1 MNLEV
6 KCRPEGFWS
15 AVDVWIKKPHVV
27 NKRLCG
33 ATETEYRDV
42 SSEELELCLC
52 SLTGVNLRDL
62 PGILSFLSTGH
73 QTVPSWSVGGRTI
86 IPKAVIQSNGP
97 KLYKEIVV
105 KDLNGQ
111 TVTFLPVEEKSE
123 GHIILRETNIYQI
136 QLQEQTDD
144 GILSLHTLRP
154 DQWYSDGVAYP
165 KLTWLTSE
173 LLPKLARWAT
183 DSKAT
188 EFKSTLSLIPV
199 EKYSILYQQLKNKY
213 KGIVKVWPEVTDP
226 EKFVFEDVAI
236 ATYLLKCPSELL
248 KENQPGFNATV
259 QVLWAEERAE
269 KGTTSRQSFVDLG
282 CGNGLLVH
290 ILNNEGHPGKG
301 IDIRKRKIWD
311 MYGPNTHLEEKAIT
325 PSAAFLFPKTDWLI
339 GNHSDELTPWIPVI
353 AARQVISR
361 QFKTDVL
368 SSVQSSYHCCY
379 FVLPCCFFDFCGKY
393 QRRQCKKSQYRE
405 YIDFINEVS
414 IACGFQTDEDC
425 LRIPSTKRVCLIG
438 KSRRYE
444 QAEEEFADVK
454 RTDYIR
460 GRQALIPTVVTQKI
474 HSGSHQHRDGQ
485 EMAKAACDWGKG
497 FQPREKIETVRNC
510 AALPRD
516 FVDGVVLKVAM
527 ALLGLAGEKT
537 EEEKEDKIGKERSK
551 WNAGGSLYVRD
562 VAELLEKST
571 LQTLKKECGGLQTL
585 LKNNHQVFRVEGGQ
599 VHIRDW
605 RTQGPQTDLKR
616 KSQTSGALKTR
627 LCWFHT
633 HHPDGC
639 PLSSKDCVFA
649 HGSDDLRPS
658 TRPLKKHRS

>member
-1 MNLEV
+1 MLCLDKRVLSEMNLGV

-42 SSEELELCLC
+42 SSEELEPCLC
-52 SLTGVNLRDL
+52 SLTGVNLRAL
-62 PGILSFLSTGH
+62 PGVLSFLHAHTVTTDH
-73 QTVPSWSVGGRTI
+73 QTWSVGERTI
-86 IPKAVIQSNGP
+86 IPKVGLQSNGP
-97 KLYKEIVV
+97 KMYKEIIV
-105 KDLNGQ
+105 KDLAGQ
-111 TVTFLPVEEKSE
+111 TVTFLPTEENSE
-123 GHIILRETNIYQI
+123 GQIIMKDNNIYQI
-136 QLQEQTDD
+136 QLQEKTDD
-144 GILSLHTLRP
+144 WILSLHVLRP

-188 EFKSTLSLIPV
+188 EFKSTLSLISV
-199 EKYSILYQQLKNKY
+199 EKYSLVYQQLKNKY
-213 KGIVKVWPEVTDP
+213 KEIVKVWPEVTDP

-236 ATYLLKCPSELL
+236 ATYLL
-248 KENQPGFNATV
+248 
-259 QVLWAEERAE
+259 VLWAEERAE
-269 KGTTSRQSFVDLG
+269 RGITSNQSFVDLG

-325 PSAAFLFPKTDWLI
+325 PSAQFLFPETDWLI

-353 AARQVISR
+353 AAR
-361 QFKTDVL
+361 
-368 SSVQSSYHCCY
+368 SSYHCRY

-405 YIDFINEVS
+405 YIDFISEVS
-414 IACGFQTDEDC
+414 TSCGFQTDEDC

-438 KSRRYE
+438 KSRSYE
-444 QAEEEFADVK
+444 QVEEEFADVK
-454 RTDYIR
+454 RTDYIS
-460 GRQALIPTVVTQKI
+460 GRQALISTVVGQKI
-474 HSGSHQHRDGQ
+474 HSGSHHHGDGQ

-527 ALLGLAGEKT
+527 ALLGLAGGKT
-537 EEEKEDKIGKERSK
+537 EEEEEDKIGKERIR
-551 WNAGGSLYVRD
+551 WNAGGSLSVRE
-562 VAELLEKST
+562 VAELLDKST

-605 RTQGPQTDLKR
+605 LTQASQTDLKH
-616 KSQTSGALKTR
+616 KSQISGALKTR

-639 PLSSKDCVFA
+639 PLSSKNCVFA
-649 HGSDDLRPS
+649 HGADDLRPS

>member
-1 MNLEV
+1 M
-6 KCRPEGFWS
+6 RPEGFWS

-33 ATETEYRDV
+33 ATETEYRAV
-42 SSEELELCLC
+42 SCEELELCLC
-52 SLTGVNLRDL
+52 SFLSISQRDL
-62 PGILSFLSTGH
+62 AEIVPFLHAHTAATSH
-73 QTVPSWSVGGRTI
+73 QTVPTWSVGGRTI
-86 IPKAVIQSNGP
+86 IPKAGLQSNGA
-97 KLYKEIVV
+97 KLYKEIIV

-111 TVTFLPVEEKSE
+111 TVTFLPTEENSE
-123 GHIILRETNIYQI
+123 GHIILRESNIYQI
-136 QLQEQTDD
+136 QLQEKTDD
-144 GILSLHTLRP
+144 WILSLHALRP

-183 DSKAT
+183 ESKAT

-213 KGIVKVWPEVTDP
+213 KEIVKVWPEVTDP

-236 ATYLLKCPSELL
+236 ATYLL
-248 KENQPGFNATV
+248 
-259 QVLWAEERAE
+259 VLWGEERAE
-269 KGTTSRQSFVDLG
+269 KGITSKQSFVDLG

-325 PSAAFLFPKTDWLI
+325 PSAAFLFPETDWLI

-353 AARQVISR
+353 AAR
-361 QFKTDVL
+361 
-368 SSVQSSYHCCY
+368 SSYYCRY

-405 YIDFINEVS
+405 YVDFINEVS
-414 IACGFQTDEDC
+414 VACGFQTDEDC

-438 KSRRYE
+438 KSRSYE
-444 QAEEEFADVK
+444 QAEEELAEVK

-460 GRQALIPTVVTQKI
+460 GRQALTDNSTVVSQKE
-474 HSGSHQHRDGQ
+474 HSGPHHHGDGQ
-485 EMAKAACDWGKG
+485 EMAKAGCDWGNG

-527 ALLGLAGEKT
+527 ALLGLTGEKR
-537 EEEKEDKIGKERSK
+537 EEEEEDKIGKQRIR
-551 WNAGGSLYVRD
+551 WNAGGSLSVRE
-562 VAELLEKST
+562 VAELLDQST

-585 LKNNHQVFRVEGGQ
+585 LKNNHQVFRVEGGK

-605 RTQGPQTDLKR
+605 RTQGTQTDPKR
-616 KSQTSGALKTR
+616 KSQISGALKTR

-639 PLSSKDCVFA
+639 PLSSNDCVFA
-649 HGSDDLRPS
+649 HGADDLRPS